1 MKAPINLNSMEK
13 KADEKS
19 LKEKLLHELTE
30 YGINVLYLGLFF
42 SAFILYRRLL
52 LAEYGVF
59 LDDYFMGLVK
69 ALIFGKVIMIGT
81 FLKISKKF
89 ENRPLIVPTIYKSIF
104 FTLLVAI
111 FEFLEVTVKT
121 LLKNSSWEGM
131 MESYA
136 HHFTLAWVGGA
147 LIVGFTFLPFFG
159 FKEIARHYGV
169 DSIRTLF
176 FKTTQKK

>member
-1 MKAPINLNSMEK
+1 MEK
-13 KADEKS
+13 EVNQKS
-19 LKEKLLHELTE
+19 LKKKLIHELTE
-30 YGINVLYLGLFF
+30 YGINVIYLGLFF
-42 SAFILYRRLL
+42 SAFILNRRLL
-52 LAEYGVF
+52 LAEYGIL

-81 FLKISKKF
+81 FLKISRKF
-89 ENRPLIVPTIYKSIF
+89 ENRPLIIPTIYKTIF

-121 LLKNSSWEGM
+121 LWKNNSCEGM
-131 MESYA
+131 MESYT
-136 HHFTLAWVGGA
+136 HHFTLAWFGGA
-147 LIVGFTFLPFFG
+147 LIVGFTFLPFFA

-176 FKTTQKK
+176 FKTTQN

>member
-1 MKAPINLNSMEK
+1 MEK
-13 KADEKS
+13 EVIQKS
-19 LKEKLLHELTE
+19 LKKKLIHELTE
-30 YGINVLYLGLFF
+30 YGINVIYLGLFF
-42 SAFILYRRLL
+42 SAFVLYRRLL
-52 LAEYGVF
+52 LAEYGIL

-89 ENRPLIVPTIYKSIF
+89 ENRPLIIPTIYKTIF

-131 MESYA
+131 MESYT

-147 LIVGFTFLPFFG
+147 LIVGFTFLPFFA

-176 FKTTQKK
+176 FKTTQNN